1 MAINLGELLT
11 PMLNAAKEVV
21 GEKWP
26 EVQDYAESEFKKIGE
41 NILMIGK
48 MKLNQPPISD
58 EQARLLFD
66 IQKNASRAVLLAVE
80 GMSLIIAEKA
90 INAALDVIRT
100 AVNTALK
107 FPLF

>member
-1 MAINLGELLT
+1 MAINFGELLT

-107 FPLF
+107 FPLL